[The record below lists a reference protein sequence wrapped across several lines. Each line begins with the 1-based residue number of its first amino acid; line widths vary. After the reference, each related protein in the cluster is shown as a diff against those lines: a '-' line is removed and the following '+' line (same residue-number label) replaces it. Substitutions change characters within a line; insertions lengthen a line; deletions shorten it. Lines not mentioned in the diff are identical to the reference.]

1 MAIEAKRVT
10 GYNLYMRE
18 QMKVIKEQVKDGA
31 ERLRMIGA
39 SWKQLTPEQQA
50 PYNTQAK
57 AVSPPPKAKET
68 RTGHLSGYNLFM
80 RERMAVL
87 KEQIKDG
94 KDRLRAVAGE
104 WKALQKTQQ
113 EEWKAKAKG
122 N

>member
-1 MAIEAKRVT
+1 MAVEAKRVT

-39 SWKQLTPEQQA
+39 SWKKLTPEQQEVYKA
-50 PYNTQAK
+50 QAK
-57 AVSPPPKAKET
+57 AVSPPPKEKVAKA
-68 RTGHLSGYNLFM
+68 GHLSGYNLFM
-80 RERMAVL
+80 KDRMAVL

-94 KDRLRAVAGE
+94 KERLTAIGAE
-104 WKALQKTQQ
+104 WKALPKEQQ
-113 EEWKAKAKG
+113 AVWNTKAKQ